1 MLLSANLMKRN
12 LFGGDIMLKPLN
24 NRAVLKAVE
33 EEKTVGGFVLPTS
46 AKEKSNIGEV
56 VAISDKQEEEV
67 DVKVGDKVIYET
79 YAATEVSDKGED
91 FLVIKTKDIIAVVE

>member
-1 MLLSANLMKRN
+1 MVLSANLMKRN

-24 NRAVLKAVE
+24 NRAVLKA
-33 EEKTVGGFVLPTS
+33 VGGFVLPTS